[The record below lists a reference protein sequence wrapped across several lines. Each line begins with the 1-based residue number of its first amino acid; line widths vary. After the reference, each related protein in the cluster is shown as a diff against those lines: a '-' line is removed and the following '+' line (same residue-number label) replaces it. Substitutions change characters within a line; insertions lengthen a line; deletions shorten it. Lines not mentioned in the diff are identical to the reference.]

1 MSTVFRLPHDRLEPD
16 TTQRVVER
24 VLFITGQLHDDSA
37 GHNILRLARELRR
50 RGKEVGLA
58 CAGGPLTNRFE
69 KIGISPLVT
78 PLLNRSR
85 ATPLPARTLLARARD
100 LQPELLH
107 LFGRPLAAWGLRL
120 ARALQLPYV
129 LTITT
134 FAARRGR
141 LKGDWRRGAIATYSE
156 ELREEL
162 VNHDR
167 VPKEA
172 IGVLPPGIALADY
185 ERFRDSNGSS
195 QVPIVGT
202 VGPLVPERGCDY
214 FLKAAREILDRGRQ
228 VQFLVAGDGPELPR
242 LRRLARQL
250 QLDQHVTFAEHYD
263 DYRSMLA
270 VLDVCVLS
278 ALQEGLSLNVL
289 EAIACRKPVVATGAG
304 PVCGVIKDGETGFLA
319 PKKDPVAIA
328 EKVLKLLDD
337 EGLARK
343 IVDAAYEMVRERFS
357 IEASVQALLR
367 FYSWCVT
374 RAERT

>member
-1 MSTVFRLPHDRLEPD
+1 MSTVFRLPQDRLKPD
-16 TTQRVVER
+16 SQQRVVER
-24 VLFITGQLHDDSA
+24 VLFVTSELHDDSA
-37 GHNILRLARELRR
+37 AHNILRLARELRR

-58 CAGGPLTNRFE
+58 CAGGPLTSRFE

-78 PLLNRSR
+78 PHLNRSR
-85 ATPLPARTLLARARD
+85 AGPLPARALLAHARD

-107 LFGRPLAAWGLRL
+107 VFGRSLAAWGLRL

-195 QVPIVGT
+195 RVPIVGT

-250 QLDQHVTFAEHYD
+250 QLEQHVTFAEHYD

-374 RAERT
+374 RAERA